1 MADIDRAVAQSIV
14 DKRLAVEE
22 SHFSQRMMR
31 QQQLL
36 EISEARVRELEDENK
51 KLVLRLA
58 TADAQK
64 LKHDETVALQ
74 QLNLQRTC
82 DELSELKD
90 RLSET
95 RDASAIEVA
104 TAAARH
110 AREMQEQQQAAV
122 ESARAFK
129 ALIQQRDEK
138 IAELSRLVNVLTPA
152 KVCLSSVFYND
163 FCNCNA

>member
-31 QQQLL
+31 QEQLL

-58 TADAQK
+58 ATDAQK
-64 LKHDETVALQ
+64 LKHDEAIAHL
-74 QLNLQRTC
+74 QLNLQRMS

-90 RLSET
+90 RLAET
-95 RDASAIEVA
+95 RNAGAIEVA
-104 TAAARH
+104 AAAARH
-110 AREMQEQQQAAV
+110 VREMQEQQHAAV

-129 ALIQQRDEK
+129 ALILQRDER
-138 IAELSRLVNVLTPA
+138 IAELTRLVNVLTPS
-152 KVCLSSVFYND
+152 KVCFWITR
-163 FCNCNA
+163 